1 MKKKIVVDT
10 DVTIDFLRGEKKAIS
25 HFKSI
30 SDLICFSSI
39 TIAEIYSG
47 IKSQKEE
54 KVIEKLFTI
63 FPIIDVTNEIGRLA
77 GKLVNQ
83 YRPSHNVEIP
93 DAIIAATCRI
103 THADL
108 HTLNIKHYPMF
119 AGLKPPY
126 KKI

>member
-30 SDLICFSSI
+30 SGLICFSSI

-47 IKSQKEE
+47 IKNRKEE

-83 YRPSHNVEIP
+83 YRPSHSVEIP
-93 DAIIAATCRI
+93 DAIIAATCSI